1 MTIYKP
7 YDPDQPYLLPPI
19 LQEWLPESHLA
30 NFIHEMV
37 GELDLGAIHK
47 KYSKRKRDGRGQK
60 PFDPGMMVRLL
71 FYAYCTGKPSS
82 RKIEKASYEEIPYR
96 VLTANQHP
104 DHDTIAAFR
113 RENLQELADLF
124 SQVLRLCQA
133 VGLVKLGHVALDGT
147 KVKANA
153 SKHKAMSYGRMS
165 EAEQQLE
172 QEVAELLKKA
182 EAADQAEDRHYGKGK
197 SEESLPKE
205 LTRRQQRLE
214 KIRQAKYALEQEAK
228 EQARQAAAEA
238 EAKIA
243 RRRRQE
249 DETGQKAKGREP
261 QVPDA
266 EQVVPEAKAQRNFT
280 DPESRIM
287 KDGASK
293 SFEQAYNAQAVVDAH
308 RQVIVAAEVTD
319 QPNDKQQ
326 LVPMLEKAAANLG
339 SPPEKASADTGY
351 FSEAAVTDE
360 RLKDIDL
367 YVATRRQKHGE
378 PELPETGPGA
388 TVKQQMEQKLRTAAG
403 RDVYKMRKAI
413 VEPVFGQIKEV
424 RGFRRFSFRGRE
436 KVRAE
441 WRLICLTHNVL
452 KLYRDKVSAPRCAAA

>member
-60 PFDPGMMVRLL
+60 PFDPEMMVGLL

-82 RKIEKASYEEIPYR
+82 RRIEKASYEEIPYR

-113 RENLQELADLF
+113 QENLQELAELF

-182 EAADQAEDRHYGKGK
+182 EEAEDRHYGKGK

-214 KIRQAKYALEQEAK
+214 KIRQAKVALEQEAK

-243 RRRRQE
+243 RRRRQAE
-249 DETGQKAKGREP
+249 ETGQKAKGREP

-319 QPNDKQQ
+319 QPNDIQQ

-339 SPPEKASADTGY
+339 STPEKASADTGY

-367 YVATRRQKHGE
+367 YVATRRQKQGD
-378 PELPETGPGA
+378 
-388 TVKQQMEQKLRTAAG
+388 M
-403 RDVYKMRKAI
+403 
-413 VEPVFGQIKEV
+413 
-424 RGFRRFSFRGRE
+424 
-436 KVRAE
+436 
-441 WRLICLTHNVL
+441 
-452 KLYRDKVSAPRCAAA
+452 PRNNRMT